1 VNVVNLIRI
10 QTYVTFKCIRFYSET
25 QQCDTSPLQIF
36 TTAFGASKICA
47 GIGWTTRLTMIAPNI
62 RTDPGLI
69 RKYGDFLI
77 LVELFQDHVS
87 RVHEKRCEG
96 QLILSL

>member
-1 VNVVNLIRI
+1 MNVVNLIRI
-10 QTYVTFKCIRFYSET
+10 QTYVTFKCIRFYSEI

-36 TTAFGASKICA
+36 ANALGASKICA

-62 RTDPGLI
+62 RADPGLI

-77 LVELFQDHVS
+77 LVELFQDHVTG
-87 RVHEKRCEG
+87 VHEKRSEG
-96 QLILSL
+96 QLILS